1 MDTQTMRSPAGSR
14 LLIWRNCRRPV
25 PGWGPTL
32 RTLPPQGH
40 PDLGQLT
47 APEDSTSTRRD
58 QGDAEGQQLG
68 FLMPAVLW

>member
-1 MDTQTMRSPAGSR
+1 M
-14 LLIWRNCRRPV
+14 

-40 PDLGQLT
+40 PDLGRLT